1 LRSTRI
7 DTFAPLSF
15 LGGICMRRVLL
26 ALSCSLLGLSL
37 TTVGL
42 VDAAGADPT
51 SGATAPPVVDL
62 TAGASTT
69 STTSTSTTV
78 AVPAADASS
87 KIGGTLDRTAVRQT
101 TTAAARA
108 TVQAASFACPGG
120 STSPAVGSG
129 ASFPQIVIDQWRA
142 DVNKLCGLR
151 IDFQPNGS
159 TAGRTNFINNAVD
172 FGVSDIQFSPSEL
185 SGLKRAFTYVPI
197 TAGGLGF
204 MYNLKDA
211 AGRKITDLRLSPNT
225 ACKIFTG
232 QITSWS
238 DPAITADNNGRT
250 LKNTQIRPVVRSDG
264 SGTSY
269 FFSQYCIDLMPA
281 VWSKFA
287 AEQGIANAPTSFWPQ
302 NFGSARGANGSDG
315 CANLVANPVTGES
328 SITAVEAG
336 FAQQRNMPNA
346 FVKNNSGAYV
356 QPTYQ
361 AVTDALAYATANADG
376 TQKLNFRAPGAS
388 LYNPSSY
395 SYLIAP
401 TTGFNAAKG
410 KTIAAYIQYSVL
422 DGQKKA
428 NALGYAALPT
438 NLVALALNAAEKI
451 PGAPPRPA
459 GAPPPSA
466 AIAVGQTV
474 GGGGSQVS
482 AKQVSSSGGSGGG
495 SGAAA
500 AAPTPGP
507 LGHTGSDVV
516 ELVPIGLALVGAG
529 EYARRR
535 RPGARR
541 SRGR

>member
-1 LRSTRI
+1 
-7 DTFAPLSF
+7 
-15 LGGICMRRVLL
+15 MRRVVF
-26 ALSCSLLGLSL
+26 ALSCSVLGLTL
-37 TTVGL
+37 TTVGT
-42 VDAAGADPT
+42 VGAAGAEPLTDPV
-51 SGATAPPVVDL
+51 P
-62 TAGASTT
+62 
-69 STTSTSTTV
+69 TTV
-78 AVPAADASS
+78 PADPATTTTVPLVVAAPDPDSADAGLSAAIPS
-87 KIGGTLDRTAVRQT
+87 RLDPTAVRQE

-108 TVQAASFACPGG
+108 TVQAASFACPSGG
-120 STSPAVGSG
+120 ASPAVGSG

-151 IDFQPNGS
+151 IDYQPNGS

-172 FGVSDIQFSPSEL
+172 FGVSDIQFSQSEL
-185 SGLKRAFTYVPI
+185 SGLKRAFVYVPI

-204 MYNLKDA
+204 MYNLKDS
-211 AGRKITDLRLSPNT
+211 AGRKVTDLRLSPNT

-232 QITSWS
+232 QITTWN
-238 DPAITADNNGRT
+238 DGQITADNNGRV
-250 LKNTQIRPVVRSDG
+250 LKNSPIRPVVRSDG

-269 FFSQYCIDLMPA
+269 FFSQYCIDLVPE
-281 VWSKFA
+281 VWKKFA
-287 AEQGIANAPTSFWPQ
+287 AEQGIANTPTSFWPQ
-302 NFGSARGANGSDG
+302 NFGQARGANGSDG

-346 FVKNNSGAYV
+346 YVKNNSGAYV

-361 AVTDALAYATANADG
+361 AVTQALGFATTNADG
-376 TQKLNFRAPGAS
+376 TQKLNFRAPGAG

-401 TTGFNAAKG
+401 TTGFSAAKG
-410 KTIAAYIQYSVL
+410 KTIAGYIQYSVL

-459 GAPPPSA
+459 GAPPPEA
-466 AIAVGQTV
+466 AAQVGQTV
-474 GGGGSQVS
+474 RSSSTGTKTQVS
-482 AKQVSSSGGSGGG
+482 GAQASNGGAATS
-495 SGAAA
+495 AA

-507 LGHTGSDVV
+507 LGRTGSDVI
-516 ELVPIGLALVGAG
+516 ELVPVGIALIGAG
-529 EYARRR
+529 EFVRRR
-535 RPGARR
+535 RPRADRR
-541 SRGR
+541 RG